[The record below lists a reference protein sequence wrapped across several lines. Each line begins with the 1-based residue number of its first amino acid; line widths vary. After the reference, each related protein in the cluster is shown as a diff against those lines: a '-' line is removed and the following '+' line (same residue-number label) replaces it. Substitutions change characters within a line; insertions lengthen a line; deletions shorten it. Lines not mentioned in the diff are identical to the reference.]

1 MREDPPKN
9 PDLFIKSVYL
19 FLMFQLQLPSKYAP
33 FAAIHLLR
41 LFFHCSKQLLNLSI
55 LIPLSISAIFCCHL
69 FHIDKI
75 FFFMQVNKK
84 SCLVTLGKWG
94 RGWGIRVM
102 LFYVKNC
109 WTLST
114 AWMGALVN
122 HPSWNGQMHWNSLQE
137 KFTEA
142 EHSLSQ
148 QRQLLHWYRWIPRT
162 LTYYLPTL
170 QNIIHFWGV
179 PPLVHICAH
188 IYLEF
193 WIYI

>member
-94 RGWGIRVM
+94 GVRHKGHAV
-102 LFYVKNC
+102 LCQKLLN
-109 WTLST
+109 T
-114 AWMGALVN
+114 
-122 HPSWNGQMHWNSLQE
+122 Q
-137 KFTEA
+137 
-142 EHSLSQ
+142 HSLDGCACKSPIVKWANALKQ
-148 QRQLLHWYRWIPRT
+148 SSRK
-162 LTYYLPTL
+162 
-170 QNIIHFWGV
+170 IH
-179 PPLVHICAH
+179 
-188 IYLEF
+188 
-193 WIYI
+193 